1 MELNENGKITVSGE
15 FEGDYEY
22 EIEKPRFISTQ
33 GWKDFASLLPEKMRR
48 GIVLKL
54 LHDLKENII
63 DNKDSGK
70 DLIHSLELTIAMKE
84 LEIQMIEYLIK
95 SSKL

>member
-1 MELNENGKITVSGE
+1 MELNENGKITVSGD

-22 EIEKPRFISTQ
+22 EIEKPRLMSVQ

-48 GIVLKL
+48 SIVLKL
-54 LHDLKENII
+54 LNDLEENIV

-70 DLIHSLELTIAMKE
+70 DLIYSLELTIVTKE
-84 LEIQMIEYLIK
+84 LEIQMIEDLIR